1 MRDEGAPTA
10 GASRRWCELHRCS
23 RLRST
28 GAALPMSLVVAFAAL
43 SVSAC
48 GMSGEDVIATMGLP
62 TSATAGPGSDAQ
74 AISQMP
80 PGQTGGVAGAIQ
92 VTPKQR
98 AYLDALTRGGV
109 DPSSELTALSIGS
122 YVCQAHAAH
131 QSDQA
136 VWDFVVPMVRD
147 DVRDSTPGSEPLPAG
162 QVDSVTA
169 DYIRIATD
177 RLC

>member
-1 MRDEGAPTA
+1 
-10 GASRRWCELHRCS
+10 
-23 RLRST
+23 
-28 GAALPMSLVVAFAAL
+28 MSLMIAFAA
-43 SVSAC
+43 VSMTAC
-48 GMSGEDVIATMGLP
+48 GMSGDDVIATMGAP
-62 TSATAGPGSDAQ
+62 TSATAGSDPDTR
-74 AISQMP
+74 AIGQMP
-80 PGQTGGVAGAIQ
+80 QEQTGGVSAAIE

-109 DPSSELTALSIGS
+109 DPSSELIALSIGS

-136 VWDFVVPMVRD
+136 VWDFVLPMVRD

-162 QVDSVTA
+162 QVNSVTA